1 MPDGPPARSLDQTFV
16 EQAVQVPANCGVGE
30 SQPLSNRRRGRR
42 PLQQDLDDPVA
53 GTAGQLG
60 VGSCRTRRGEL
71 AVGFH
76 NTIVPKIV
84 AERQPTTPAARFLDS
99 ARDYAG
105 RRGGRPGQ
113 AVPRSTGHRRRLL
126 DISRDEVTAIL
137 GPNGAGKTTT
147 VEICEGTARRTRG
160 RYACSASIRA
170 TVSSERVSA
179 SCCRTVASP
188 PRPDRETLRQYAS
201 FHTHPHD
208 PEALLDLVGLT
219 AVAATPY
226 RRLSGGQQQ
235 RLSLALALLG
245 RPELVFLDEPTA
257 GLDPQARQTT
267 WRIIEDLR
275 RDGVTVVL
283 TTHSMEEAER
293 LADEVVI
300 LDHGRVVAAGTPA
313 ALTGAGP
320 QESWRFRGPPGRPLA
335 SLQSA
340 LPAQPPSSRRPGA
353 YAVSGEVT
361 PPCSPPSRRGA
372 PSTVSCRRPVRRAT
386 QPRRRVPRSH
396 RSRVAVVSVI
406 SFVPRPA
413 PPRGYG
419 WSGRR
424 LL

>member
-1 MPDGPPARSLDQTFV
+1 MSTPAVEVVDLVKRYRGRPAIDGISLD
-16 EQAVQVPANCGVGE
+16 VPTC
-30 SQPLSNRRRGRR
+30 
-42 PLQQDLDDPVA
+42 
-53 GTAGQLG
+53 
-60 VGSCRTRRGEL
+60 
-71 AVGFH
+71 
-76 NTIVPKIV
+76 
-84 AERQPTTPAARFLDS
+84 
-99 ARDYAG
+99 
-105 RRGGRPGQ
+105 
-113 AVPRSTGHRRRLL
+113 
-126 DISRDEVTAIL
+126 EVTAIL

-147 VEICEGTARRTRG
+147 VEICEGYRTPNAGSVRVLGLDPRDRQLRARVG
-160 RYACSASIRA
+160 VMLQDGGIAAA
-170 TVSSERVSA
+170 A
-179 SCCRTVASP
+179 
-188 PRPDRETLRQYAS
+188 RPRETLRQYAS
-201 FHTHPHD
+201 FHSDPHD
-208 PEALLDLVGLT
+208 PEVLLDLVGLT

-340 LPAQPPSSRRPGA
+340 LPRATAVIEERPGA

-361 PPCSPPSRRGA
+361 PAVLAAVTAWCSEHGFLPEGL
-372 PSTVSCRRPVRRAT
+372 
-386 QPRRRVPRSH
+386 
-396 RSRVAVVSVI
+396 SV
-406 SFVPRPA
+406 
-413 PPRGYG
+413 
-419 WSGRR
+419 GRR
-424 LL
+424 SLEDVFLDLTGRDLRS